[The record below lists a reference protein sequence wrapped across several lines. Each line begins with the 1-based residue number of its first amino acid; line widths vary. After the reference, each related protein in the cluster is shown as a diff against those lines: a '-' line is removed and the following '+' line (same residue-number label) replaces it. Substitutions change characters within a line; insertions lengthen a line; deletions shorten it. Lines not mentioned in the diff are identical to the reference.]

1 MFSKEKKGRIVLGMM
16 AGAVVFT
23 ASAATTGAYL
33 KQTTEGLKNVLAS
46 GDVTVEVEEPGW
58 REKSGDSILPGE
70 SRTKN
75 PLVQNIGSLDAWVFL
90 EVRIPIRKISL
101 VN

>member
-58 REKSGDSILPGE
+58 RENQGTPYYPGRAEQKIL
-70 SRTKN
+70 
-75 PLVQNIGSLDAWVFL
+75 W
-90 EVRIPIRKISL
+90 
-101 VN
+101 